1 LNSLENIRIVL
12 VEPAGPR
19 NVGAVARVM
28 KNMGLSQLLLVNPH
42 CNPLEE
48 EAWKTAVHAKEILDN
63 AQIVSSLVEALMGC
77 QRAIATIGRTMTTL
91 TMPLEHPRT
100 ALPWLLGEVS
110 SALIFG
116 PEDRGLSSVELNY
129 AQRLVSIPTTEVYP
143 SLNLA
148 QAVGICCYELRQS
161 LSAPV
166 PPVPASH
173 PEHLQIESVSLDALN
188 QYLQH
193 LEAVLL
199 DIGYLQPHTA
209 ESRMKKLRQIYKNAN
224 LSETDLAL
232 LRGIVRQT
240 HWAVTKPSL

>member
-1 LNSLENIRIVL
+1 ML

-28 KNMGLSQLLLVNPH
+28 KNMGLSQLVLVSPH
-42 CNPLEE
+42 CDPLEE

-63 AQIVSSLVEALMGC
+63 AQIVASLVEALVDC

-91 TMPLEHPRT
+91 SMPLEHPRT
-100 ALPWLLGEVS
+100 ALPWLGEVP

-161 LSAPV
+161 LSAPAPLV
-166 PPVPASH
+166 HESH
-173 PEHLQIESVSLDALN
+173 PEHLQTESVSLDALN

-224 LSETDLAL
+224 LSESDLAL

-240 HWAVTKPSL
+240 RWAITKPSL

>member
-1 LNSLENIRIVL
+1 LKSLENIRIVL

-28 KNMGLSQLLLVNPH
+28 KNMGLSQLVLVTPH
-42 CNPLEE
+42 CDPLEE

-63 AQIVSSLVEALMGC
+63 AQIVSSLAEALVDC
-77 QRAIATIGRTMTTL
+77 QRAIATIGRTMTSL

-100 ALPWLLGEVS
+100 ALPWLGEVP

-129 AQRLVSIPTTEVYP
+129 AQRLVSIPTNEVYP

-161 LSAPV
+161 LSVSA
-166 PPVPASH
+166 PPVHASH
-173 PEHLQIESVSLDALN
+173 PEHLQTSVSLDALN

-232 LRGIVRQT
+232 LRGIVHQT
-240 HWAVTKPSL
+240 YWAVTKTSL

>member
-1 LNSLENIRIVL
+1 M
-12 VEPAGPR
+12 EPAGPR

-28 KNMGLSQLLLVNPH
+28 KNMGFSQLVLVNPH
-42 CNPLEE
+42 CDPTEE
-48 EAWKTAVHAKEILDN
+48 EAWKAAVHGKDILD
-63 AQIVSSLVEALMGC
+63 AVQVVSSLVEALAGC

-91 TMPLEHPRT
+91 SMPLEHPRT
-100 ALPWLLGEVS
+100 ALPWLLDVP

-129 AQRLVSIPTTEVYP
+129 AQRLVSIPTTEIYP

-148 QAVGICCYELRQS
+148 QAVGICCYEIYQS
-161 LSAPV
+161 TISPPAP
-166 PPVPASH
+166 PAH
-173 PEHLQIESVSLDALN
+173 PAPSETITEPVSLDALN
-188 QYLQH
+188 HYLQH
-193 LEAVLL
+193 LETVLL

-224 LSETDLAL
+224 LSEADLAL

-240 HWAVTKPSL
+240 HWAVSKNSL

>member
-1 LNSLENIRIVL
+1 
-12 VEPAGPR
+12 
-19 NVGAVARVM
+19 M
-28 KNMGLSQLLLVNPH
+28 KNMGLSQLVLVNPH
-42 CNPLEE
+42 CDPLEE
-48 EAWKTAVHAKEILDN
+48 ESWKTAVHAKEILDN
-63 AQIVSSLVEALMGC
+63 AQVVPSLVEALVDC

-91 TMPLEHPRT
+91 SMPLEHPRT
-100 ALPWLLGEVS
+100 ALPWLGEVP

-116 PEDRGLSSVELNY
+116 PEDRGLSSIELNY

-161 LSAPV
+161 LSAPT
-166 PPVPASH
+166 PPVHASH
-173 PEHLQIESVSLDALN
+173 SEQLQEDSVSLDALN

-199 DIGYLQPHTA
+199 DIGYLQAHTA

-224 LSETDLAL
+224 LSESDLAL

-240 HWAVTKPSL
+240 HWAVTKTSL

>member
-1 LNSLENIRIVL
+1 ML

-28 KNMGLSQLLLVNPH
+28 KNMGLSHLVLVNPH
-42 CNPLEE
+42 CDPLEE
-48 EAWKTAVHAKEILDN
+48 ESWKTAVHAKEILDN
-63 AQIVSSLVEALMGC
+63 AQVVSSLVEALADC
-77 QRAIATIGRTMTTL
+77 QRAIATIGRSTTTL
-91 TMPLEHPRT
+91 SMPLEHPKT
-100 ALPWLLGEVS
+100 ALPWLGDVP

-129 AQRLVSIPTTEVYP
+129 AQRLVSIPTAEVYP

-148 QAVGICCYELRQS
+148 QAVGICCYELHQS
-161 LSAPV
+161 SI
-166 PPVPASH
+166 VPAPPIPTAQLES
-173 PEHLQIESVSLDALN
+173 PQTESVSLDALN

-193 LEAVLL
+193 LETVLL

-240 HWAVTKPSL
+240 HWAVSKHSL

>member
-1 LNSLENIRIVL
+1 LENIRIVL

-28 KNMGLSQLLLVNPH
+28 KNMGLNQLVLVNPR
-42 CNPLEE
+42 CDPLEE
-48 EAWKTAVHAKEILDN
+48 EAWKTAVHAKEMLDN
-63 AQIVSSLVEALMGC
+63 AQIVSSLVEALVDC

-91 TMPLEHPRT
+91 SMPLEHPRT
-100 ALPWLLGEVS
+100 ALPWLEEVP

-161 LSAPV
+161 LSAPA
-166 PPVPASH
+166 PPVQTSH
-173 PEHLQIESVSLDALN
+173 PEPLPTESVSLDALN

-240 HWAVTKPSL
+240 HWAVTKTSL